1 MLTELNSMLE
11 NEWAESSDPRRM
23 LSLVRG
29 GSSERKLRLF
39 VCGNFRRSLEF
50 CDSDELRAA
59 LDVSERYADGAH
71 YRR

>member
-29 GSSERKLRLF
+29 GSSERKLF
-39 VCGNFRRSLEF
+39 SFAETCARSLEF

-59 LDVSERYADGAH
+59 AGRV
-71 YRR
+71 